1 MLKLNHRVFPSVVDS
16 VQCVEAL
23 TSNVT
28 IFGDRAPREVS
39 LVKPGHKSGAQ
50 SNRAP
55 VLINRGRDSKGGW
68 AQGKGSVRTE

>member
-1 MLKLNHRVFPSVVDS
+1 MLKLYHRVFPSVVDS

-23 TSNVT
+23 TSSVT

-39 LVKPGHKSGAQ
+39 LIKPGHKSGTQ

-55 VLINRGRDSKGGW
+55 VLINRGRDSKGVW
-68 AQGKGSVRTE
+68 AKGKGCVRTE